1 MKKARTKNIQQA
13 NKQTNNVKERKKERK
28 KEERKKERKEV
39 LNEWKYMH
47 PRWGAGNYGNAVVIN
62 Q

>member
-13 NKQTNNVKERKKERK
+13 NKQTNKQTNNVK
-28 KEERKKERKEV
+28 ERKKERKEV